1 MDEPTQ
7 VSPPSVTSADSE
19 SNQMKATRLELSLA
33 ACVIGLCSACTNITE
48 FRKFNGHVEE
58 FSRDERY
65 VGTFRRV
72 PDSNVLL
79 EVYRFAGNP
88 FIPTAWGGYSLF
100 IEGSPE
106 VLQPNTIIRIPGD
119 NLDVMLYRDY
129 HHLGHFQRGFIG
141 EIRILEVG
149 PEHIEAAIH
158 LELEGTN
165 ERFDLTARFKQRDI
179 AEYARIEP

>member
-1 MDEPTQ
+1 MTCLREVILRNSSRNSFQRRKTPTSARPFRFGRPSRSQPPSCIRGMDEPTQ

-65 VGTFRRV
+65 VGTF
-72 PDSNVLL
+72 
-79 EVYRFAGNP
+79 
-88 FIPTAWGGYSLF
+88 
-100 IEGSPE
+100 
-106 VLQPNTIIRIPGD
+106 
-119 NLDVMLYRDY
+119 
-129 HHLGHFQRGFIG
+129 
-141 EIRILEVG
+141 
-149 PEHIEAAIH
+149 IH